1 MESNLVQNP
10 KLLSNLPSSWSVLS
24 FQDLVKDFSGGN
36 KKILKSEFLDKGKY
50 LIVDQGKKMVAG
62 FTNDVDALVNSSPPY
77 IIFGDHT
84 RIFKYINVA
93 FAMGADGTKVLK
105 AQDDNNLNEKFLY
118 YFFLTLNIPNT
129 GYNRHFK
136 YLKNS
141 KIPLPPL
148 AEQQKIAE
156 ILDAADALRQ
166 KDQQLIDHYT
176 TLSQSLFLEMFGDP
190 VTNPMGFLQST
201 IGEQCFV
208 KGGKRIPKGQ
218 KLVKENTGF
227 PYIKAGNIKK
237 GKVTTKDLEYVS
249 HEIREIINKYTV
261 NEGDVCI
268 TVVGANIGD
277 VGIVPIELHQASLT
291 ENANKLLIKNSNI
304 LSNFYLCFSLSIES
318 IQQQIKKRTMAVGV
332 PKLALFRIQQL
343 QLLLP
348 PITLQNQFADRIA
361 LIEKQ
366 KQQAQASLEQSNN
379 LFNSLLQKAFT
390 GELTARKMNKQKCC

>member
-1 MESNLVQNP
+1 VESNLVQNP
-10 KLLSNLPSSWSVLS
+10 KLLSNLPSSWSVLF

-50 LIVDQGKKMVAG
+50 LIVDQGKEMVAG

-105 AQDDNNLNEKFLY
+105 AQDENNLNEKFLY

-190 VTNPMGFLQST
+190 VTNPMGWD
-201 IGEQCFV
+201 IV
-208 KGGKRIPKGQ
+208 KWSECLEIRNGKNQKKVENLDGKYPIMGSGGFMSYADEYISEKNTVILGRKGNIN
-218 KLVKENTGF
+218 KPILVKERYWNVDTAFGLHPNKSELDF
-227 PYIKAGNIKK
+227 NYLYYFCIRYNFEQHNKT
-237 GKVTTKDLEYVS
+237 VT
-249 HEIREIINKYTV
+249 I
-261 NEGDVCI
+261 
-268 TVVGANIGD
+268 
-277 VGIVPIELHQASLT
+277 PSLT
-291 ENANKLLIKNSNI
+291 KATL
-304 LSNFYLCFSLSIES
+304 LSI
-318 IQQQIKKRTMAVGV
+318 
-332 PKLALFRIQQL
+332 KLP
-343 QLLLP
+343 LP
-348 PITLQNQFADRIA
+348 PITLQNQFAQHIEK
-361 LIEKQ
+361 IEKQ
-366 KQQAQASLEQSNN
+366 KQQAQASLAQSNN

-390 GELTARKMNKQKCC
+390 GELTA

>member
-1 MESNLVQNP
+1 VESNLVQNP
-10 KLLSNLPSSWSVLS
+10 KLLSNLPSSWSVLF

-50 LIVDQGKKMVAG
+50 LIVDQGKEMVAG

-105 AQDDNNLNEKFLY
+105 AQDENNLNEKFLY

-190 VTNPMGFLQST
+190 VTNPMGWDAIHLNNVIHVKHGFAFRSKFFSNEGAYVLLTPGNFDAEGGYRDQGMKQKYYTGDFPNEYLLKQNDLLLAMTEQAVGLLGCPLFVPNNEMFLHNQRLGLVEI
-201 IGEQCFV
+201 IGAVNRVYLFSLFNSSVIRQL
-208 KGGKRIPKGQ
+208 IH
-218 KLVKENTGF
+218 
-227 PYIKAGNIKK
+227 IKATGTKVRHTSPTKIK
-237 GKVTTKDLEYVS
+237 
-249 HEIREIINKYTV
+249 EIK
-261 NEGDVCI
+261 
-268 TVVGANIGD
+268 
-277 VGIVPIELHQASLT
+277 VGI
-291 ENANKLLIKNSNI
+291 
-304 LSNFYLCFSLSIES
+304 
-318 IQQQIKKRTMAVGV
+318 
-332 PKLALFRIQQL
+332 
-343 QLLLP
+343 P
-348 PITLQNQFADRIA
+348 PLELQNQFANHIA
-361 LIEKQ
+361 NIEKQ
-366 KQQAQASLEQSNN
+366 KQQAQASLVQSNN

-390 GELTARKMNKQKCC
+390 GELTA